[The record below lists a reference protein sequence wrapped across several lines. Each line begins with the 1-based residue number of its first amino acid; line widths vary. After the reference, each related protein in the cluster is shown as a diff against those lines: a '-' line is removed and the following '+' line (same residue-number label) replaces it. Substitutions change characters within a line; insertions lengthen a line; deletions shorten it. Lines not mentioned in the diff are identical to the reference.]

1 MRVSPIGIV
10 VADGH
15 CVSDAAPIHTA
26 DLRRHPIC
34 FGVYR
39 AIERIGAGGMGVVF
53 RGEDMRDGRAMA
65 IKTVRSRREADALAI
80 RREIVTLSALNHPG
94 IVRMHGYGVQPAGP
108 WIALELLRGRTLADE
123 LSWFWPETRGY
134 GEPRERTEERPTAP
148 ARNLC
153 DRLGGG
159 LRRVSPVAGGGHLA
173 QAFSIVQDL
182 CLALDHVHRRDLV
195 HRDVKPANVFLRRDG
210 RTSLF
215 DFGLA
220 CAANETRGGAL
231 GVGTME
237 YAAPEQIC
245 GAPVDRRADIYSLGC
260 LLYEMVTGRPPFRGD
275 SSSEIAERQLKR
287 DAAAPSHVI
296 ADVPSR
302 LDDLIMS
309 MLEKLPSRRPD
320 DAAEVGRRLGDIA
333 RRAQPAAG
341 VAAGRNPFQEVRWRY
356 AG

>member
-1 MRVSPIGIV
+1 MSE
-10 VADGH
+10 
-15 CVSDAAPIHTA
+15 AAPIHA
-26 DLRRHPIC
+26 DHLGHPIC

-39 AIERIGAGGMGVVF
+39 AIERIGAGGMGIIF
-53 RGEDMRDGRAMA
+53 RAQDMRDGRAVA
-65 IKTVRSRREADALAI
+65 IKTVRSAREADALAI

-94 IVRMHGYGVQPAGP
+94 IVRMHGYGVQPGGP

-134 GEPRERTEERPTAP
+134 GERPERTDERPTAP
-148 ARNLC
+148 ARKLR

-159 LRRVSPVAGGGHLA
+159 ARRLFPVAGGGHLA
-173 QAFSIVQDL
+173 QAFSIVQHL

-210 RTSLF
+210 RTTLL

-220 CAANETRGGAL
+220 CAANETRGCAL

-245 GAPVDRRADIYSLGC
+245 GAVVDRRADIYSLGC

-275 SSSEIAERQLKR
+275 SSGEIAERQLKR
-287 DAAAPSHVI
+287 DAAVPSQVI

-320 DAAEVGRRLGDIA
+320 DVADVARRLGAIA
-333 RRAQPAAG
+333 RRAQPAADIAPIG
-341 VAAGRNPFQEVRWRY
+341 GNPFEEVRWRH

>member
-1 MRVSPIGIV
+1 
-10 VADGH
+10 
-15 CVSDAAPIHTA
+15 VSDAASIHAA
-26 DLRRHPIC
+26 DLVRHPIC

-39 AIERIGAGGMGVVF
+39 AIERIGAGGMGIVF
-53 RGEDMRDGRAMA
+53 RGEDMRDGRAVA
-65 IKTVRSRREADALAI
+65 IKTVRSPREADALAI
-80 RREIVTLSALNHPG
+80 RREIVTLSALDHPG

-123 LSWFWPETRGY
+123 LSRFWPETRGY
-134 GEPRERTEERPTAP
+134 GEPRERTDERPTAP
-148 ARNLC
+148 ARNLG
-153 DRLGGG
+153 DPAGGPRRLF
-159 LRRVSPVAGGGHLA
+159 PVAGGGQLA
-173 QAFSIVQDL
+173 QAFSVVQHL
-182 CLALDHVHRRDLV
+182 CAALHHVHRRDLV

-210 RTSLF
+210 RTTLF

-220 CAANETRGGAL
+220 CAANETRGSAL

-245 GAPVDRRADIYSLGC
+245 GAPVDPRADIYSLGC

-275 SSSEIAERQLKR
+275 SSSEIAERQLKG

-302 LDDLIMS
+302 LDDLIMA

-320 DAAEVGRRLGDIA
+320 DAAEVGRRLGEIA

-341 VAAGRNPFQEVRWRY
+341 VGPVRQNPFEEVRWRY